1 MGSFVPM
8 SDDLLMKVFLFVAFS
23 DDIFA
28 DTTTAAPKAKKETK
42 KKAAVANS
50 TPADS
55 DNIFDDPLNLGGK

>member
-1 MGSFVPM
+1 MTYWWKFVC
-8 SDDLLMKVFLFVAFS
+8 LFVAFS

-42 KKAAVANS
+42 KKAAAANS